1 MKHLMLLFFCFC
13 DNIIYMN
20 SKNIIFNL
28 PQKKLEELGVSV
40 VYLFGSQAEGTAKN
54 SSDFDFGILLKNPKI
69 LFDFKERK
77 KIYDNLYDIFSGQIK
92 QLVNIDIVFLQDVYL
107 QLQYHTI
114 SRGKIIYEKDPKIS
128 ADYKEKIIEKYAD
141 FAPIRKE
148 FHKAILERI

>member
-1 MKHLMLLFFCFC
+1 MR
-13 DNIIYMN
+13 D
-20 SKNIIFNL
+20 KNIIFNL
-28 PQKKLEELGVSV
+28 PKEKLEKLGVSV

-54 SSDFDFGILLKNPKI
+54 FSDFDFGILLKDSKI

-77 KIYDNLYDIFSGQIK
+77 KIYDNLYDIFSAQIK
-92 QLVNIDIVFLQDVYL
+92 HLVNIDIVFLQDVYL

-114 SRGKIIYEKDPKIS
+114 SRGKIIYEEDPKIS
-128 ADYKEKIIEKYAD
+128 ADYKEKVIEEYAD